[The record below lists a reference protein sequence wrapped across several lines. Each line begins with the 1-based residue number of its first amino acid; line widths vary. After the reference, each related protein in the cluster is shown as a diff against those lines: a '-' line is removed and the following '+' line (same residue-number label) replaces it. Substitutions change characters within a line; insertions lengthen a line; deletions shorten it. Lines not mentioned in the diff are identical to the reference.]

1 MDTDVADTDYVT
13 HEEWMQLN
21 NIIQRIDSNVDAPS
35 TKQEPSPVS
44 VIYMP
49 LPVPGISSNVYLA
62 IVHTVGMSPQQS
74 AANVPPISK
83 TICRKIGK
91 QSKDKLNRKRKVG
104 ERGKDKLGPEKKRRA
119 PKSCGLCQ
127 RGNKFISFEGK
138 EGCKYNITNVHL
150 PVCAY
155 SSDHKIR
162 IHMCQAIIYAS
173 KISHRNYQTKTQTN
187 NT

>member
-1 MDTDVADTDYVT
+1 MTIDTMDTDVADTDDVT

-49 LPVPGISSNVYLA
+49 LPVPVTHVYQATYILPLF
-62 IVHTVGMSPQQS
+62 IPYGMSPQQS
-74 AANVPPISK
+74 AANMPPISK
-83 TICRKIGK
+83 PICKRKIGK

-127 RGNKFISFEGK
+127 RKSAATQHTCKGRGNKIYCDYWKLDVATNSLVSK
-138 EGCKYNITNVHL
+138 EKKV
-150 PVCAY
+150 A
-155 SSDHKIR
+155 
-162 IHMCQAIIYAS
+162 
-173 KISHRNYQTKTQTN
+173 
-187 NT
+187 NTT

>member
-1 MDTDVADTDYVT
+1 M
-13 HEEWMQLN
+13 H
-21 NIIQRIDSNVDAPS
+21 RPPS
-35 TKQEPSPVS
+35 KNLRQYQWYTCRYQYQVYQATY
-44 VIYMP
+44 ILP
-49 LPVPGISSNVYLA
+49 LFIPY
-62 IVHTVGMSPQQS
+62 GMSPQQS